1 MHPMIGGT
9 SIYRTSTWDPGSN
22 DTGGMS
28 AHDKI
33 KGEQIYSGD
42 ADILIDHSSKE
53 ETYSR
58 EDSILGH
65 DIVPSFFLEG

>member
-1 MHPMIGGT
+1 
-9 SIYRTSTWDPGSN
+9 
-22 DTGGMS
+22 MS

-33 KGEQIYSGD
+33 KGEQIYNGD
-42 ADILIDHSSKE
+42 ADILIDYSSEE

-58 EDSILGH
+58 EESLLGH